1 MFCSQC
7 GKEYIDGSK
16 FCPSCG
22 YNLELS
28 SSSKSNESASPILQE
43 DLLSVK
49 SKEKSLAVAGL
60 LNIALVGAGYF
71 YVGKYIWGTILL
83 IAAVMAF
90 IYAPEMLLALFVLAT
105 IGSIYAAHRHNKKLM
120 ENLLNSNKKN
130 KT

>member
-7 GKEYIDGSK
+7 GKEIVDGAK

-22 YNLELS
+22 CNLDSANAS
-28 SSSKSNESASPILQE
+28 SCEKKNSIFQE

-60 LNIALVGAGYF
+60 INIALIGAGYF

-83 IAAVMAF
+83 IAAILSF
-90 IYAPEMLLALFVLAT
+90 IYAPEMLLALFILAT
-105 IGSIYAAHRHNKKLM
+105 IGSIYAAHRHNKKLL

>member
-7 GKEYIDGSK
+7 GKEIVDGAK

-22 YNLELS
+22 CNLESANDS
-28 SSSKSNESASPILQE
+28 SCEKTGSNFRE

-60 LNIALVGAGYF
+60 INIALIGAGYF

-83 IAAVMAF
+83 IAAILSF

-105 IGSIYAAHRHNKKLM
+105 IGSIYAAHRHNKKLL
-120 ENLLNSNKKN
+120 ENLLNSNKRN

>member
-7 GKEYIDGSK
+7 GKEYIDGVK
-16 FCPSCG
+16 FCPFCG
-22 YNLELS
+22 YNLDS
-28 SSSKSNESASPILQE
+28 ANASSNEKDNSNFQE
-43 DLLSVK
+43 DLVSIK

-60 LNIALVGAGYF
+60 INIVLIGAGYF

-83 IAAVMAF
+83 IAVILSF

-105 IGSIYAAHRHNKKLM
+105 IGSIYAAHRHNKKML

>member
-7 GKEYIDGSK
+7 GKELLDGVK

-22 YNLELS
+22 YNLDS
-28 SSSKSNESASPILQE
+28 ANASSNEKGNSNFQE
-43 DLLSVK
+43 DLVSVK

-60 LNIALVGAGYF
+60 INIVLIGAGYF

-83 IAAVMAF
+83 IAAILSF

-105 IGSIYAAHRHNKKLM
+105 IGSIYAAHRHNKKML

>member
-7 GKEYIDGSK
+7 GKEYLDGTK

-22 YNLELS
+22 YNLDTG
-28 SSSKSNESASPILQE
+28 NAASIEKANGNFQE

-60 LNIALVGAGYF
+60 LNIALIGAGYF

-83 IAAVMAF
+83 TAAVMAF
-90 IYAPEMLLALFVLAT
+90 IYAPEMLMALFILAT
-105 IGSIYAAHRHNKKLM
+105 IGSIYAAHRHNKKLLA
-120 ENLLNSNKKN
+120 NLLNSNKK
-130 KT
+130 